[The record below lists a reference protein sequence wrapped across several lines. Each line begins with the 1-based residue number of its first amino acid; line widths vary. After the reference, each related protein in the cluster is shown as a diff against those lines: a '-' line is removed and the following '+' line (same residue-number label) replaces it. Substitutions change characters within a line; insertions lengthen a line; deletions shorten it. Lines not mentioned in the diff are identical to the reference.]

1 MRPGGKITAD
11 VWRGRLARETVDH
24 CDRQGMGSNLSENH
38 VPLILH
44 QRNSAGVQAGES
56 GRSTQMP
63 RTYIPCATINYRMPT
78 GKLHIVPLGG
88 LGEFGMNCMAIRW
101 GDDIIV
107 IDGGLMFPEAELLG
121 VDIVVPDISYLIEN
135 RLRVKGIILTHGHE
149 DHIGGL
155 PWILSEL
162 NVPVWGTEFTLAYVE
177 DKLEEHGLLD
187 DADLREIRA
196 GESFQIGPFTISPIQ
211 VTHSLVDCVALA
223 VHTPLGVI
231 IHTGDFKVDPTPTDN
246 RLFDLHAFAEYGK
259 TGVLALFQDSTN
271 VERKG
276 YTPSERAV
284 RRKFDEVFAHTKR
297 RLFISCFSSSIHRIK
312 LAVEMAWQH
321 GRKVAFA
328 GRSMNNSAEIAEDLG
343 YIEIPE
349 GLLIH
354 PGEMKNFPPEKV
366 CVLISGT
373 QGEPMSALSR
383 AAVDNHKHAKIEKG
397 DTVMLSSRIIPGN
410 EKAIYRMI
418 DHLFRREAHV
428 IYDDGS
434 SPPVHVSG
442 HASQEEL
449 KLIINL
455 VKPKYF
461 IPIHGEYRQL
471 KLHAEMAA
479 AMKGSVGNV
488 ILIESG
494 DVLEFDE
501 LSARKAGRVNV
512 GRVCIDSGSRTD
524 VVEDLIVKDRRHLS
538 EDGIVLPII
547 AINKLT
553 GKVETTPEIVTRGF
567 SPGEDGFVGG
577 ARQIVMQT
585 LDSSSAEEK
594 ADYGVIKE
602 KIRADLKRYVS
613 KQTQKRPLIMPVI
626 LEI

>member
-1 MRPGGKITAD
+1 
-11 VWRGRLARETVDH
+11 
-24 CDRQGMGSNLSENH
+24 
-38 VPLILH
+38 
-44 QRNSAGVQAGES
+44 
-56 GRSTQMP
+56 MP
-63 RTYIPCATINYRMPT
+63 S
-78 GKLHIVPLGG
+78 GKLHLVPLGG
-88 LGEFGMNCMAIRW
+88 LGEFGMNCMALRW

-107 IDGGLMFPEAELLG
+107 IDAGMMFPEAELLG
-121 VDIVVPDISYLIEN
+121 VDIVVPDISYLLEN
-135 RLRVKGIILTHGHE
+135 RERVRAIVLTHGHE
-149 DHIGGL
+149 DHIGAL
-155 PWILSEL
+155 PWVLSEL

-187 DADLREIRA
+187 NADLREIRP
-196 GESFQIGPFTISPIQ
+196 GDRFKIGPFTIHPIQ
-211 VTHSLVDCVALA
+211 VTHSLVDCVSLA
-223 VHTPLGVI
+223 IHTPLGVV

-259 TGVLALFQDSTN
+259 EGVLALLQDSTN
-271 VERKG
+271 VERRG

-284 RRKFDEVFAHTKR
+284 RRKFDEVFARTER

-312 LAVEMAWQH
+312 LAVELAWQH
-321 GRKVAFA
+321 GRKVAFV
-328 GRSMNNSAEIAEDLG
+328 GRSMISSSEIAEDLG
-343 YIEIPE
+343 YLEIPD

-354 PGEMKNFPPEKV
+354 PGEVKNFAPDKV
-366 CVLISGT
+366 CVMISGT

-383 AAVDNHKHAKIEKG
+383 AAVDSHKHAKIEKG
-397 DTVMLSSRIIPGN
+397 DTVVLSSRIIPGN
-410 EKAIYRMI
+410 EKAIYRVV

-434 SPPVHVSG
+434 TPPVHVSG

-449 KLIINL
+449 RLIINL

-471 KLHAEMAA
+471 KLHAELAA
-479 AMKGSVGNV
+479 AMHGSVGSV
-488 ILIESG
+488 MLIESG

-501 LSARKAGRVNV
+501 LGSRKVGRVNV
-512 GRVCIDSGSRTD
+512 GRICIDSGSRAD
-524 VVEDLIVKDRRHLS
+524 VVEDLVIKDRRHLS
-538 EDGIVLPII
+538 EDGFVLPII

-553 GKVETTPEIVTRGF
+553 GRVEISPEIVTRGF
-567 SPGEDGFVGG
+567 SAAENGFMDEV
-577 ARQIVMQT
+577 RQIVVQT
-585 LDSSSAEEK
+585 LSQSSEEER

-602 KIRADLKRYVS
+602 KIRGDLKRYIS

>member
-1 MRPGGKITAD
+1 
-11 VWRGRLARETVDH
+11 
-24 CDRQGMGSNLSENH
+24 
-38 VPLILH
+38 
-44 QRNSAGVQAGES
+44 
-56 GRSTQMP
+56 MP
-63 RTYIPCATINYRMPT
+63 A
-78 GKLHIVPLGG
+78 GKLHVIPLGG

-101 GDDIIV
+101 ADEIIV
-107 IDGGLMFPEAELLG
+107 IDAGLMFPESELLG
-121 VDIVVPDISYLIEN
+121 VDIVVPDISYLLEN
-135 RLRVKGIILTHGHE
+135 REKVRGIILTHGHE

-155 PWILSEL
+155 PWILGEL
-162 NVPVWGTEFTLAYVE
+162 NVPIYGTEFTLALVE
-177 DKLEEHGLLD
+177 GKLEEHGLLD
-187 DADLREIRA
+187 DTEMNEIQA
-196 GESFQIGPFTISPIQ
+196 GTRFTIGPFTIHPIQ
-211 VTHSLVDCVALA
+211 VTHSLVDCVSLA
-223 VHTPLGVI
+223 IHTPLGVV

-259 TGVLALFQDSTN
+259 EGVLALLQDSTN
-271 VERKG
+271 VERRG

-284 RRKFDEVFAHTKR
+284 RRKFDEVFARTER

-312 LAVEMAWQH
+312 LAVELAFEH
-321 GRKVAFA
+321 GRKICFI
-328 GRSMNNSAEIAEDLG
+328 GRSMNNSSEIAEDLG
-343 YIEIPE
+343 YVEIPE
-349 GLLIH
+349 GLLIN
-354 PGEMKNFPPEKV
+354 PGEVKNFAPEKV
-366 CVLISGT
+366 CVMISGT

-383 AAVDNHKHAKIEKG
+383 AAVDNHKHAKIERG
-397 DTVMLSSRIIPGN
+397 DTVVLSSRIIPGN

-434 SPPVHVSG
+434 TPPVHVSG

-471 KLHAEMAA
+471 RRHAEMAA
-479 AMKGSVGNV
+479 AMHGAVGSV
-488 ILIESG
+488 IQIESG
-494 DVLEFDE
+494 DILEFDE
-501 LSARKAGRVNV
+501 LGARKVGRVNV
-512 GRVCIDSGSRTD
+512 GRVCIDSGPRTD
-524 VVEDLIVKDRRHLS
+524 VVEDLVIKDRRHLS

-553 GKVETTPEIVTRGF
+553 GKVEISPEILTRGF
-567 SPGEDGFVGG
+567 TGGENGFMDEV
-577 ARQIVMQT
+577 RQIVVQT
-585 LDSSSAEEK
+585 LGQSSDEER

-602 KIRADLKRYVS
+602 KIRADLKRFIS

>member
-1 MRPGGKITAD
+1 MA
-11 VWRGRLARETVDH
+11 
-24 CDRQGMGSNLSENH
+24 
-38 VPLILH
+38 
-44 QRNSAGVQAGES
+44 
-56 GRSTQMP
+56 
-63 RTYIPCATINYRMPT
+63 T
-78 GKLHIVPLGG
+78 GKLHVVPLGG
-88 LGEFGMNCMAIRW
+88 LGEFGMNCMALRW

-107 IDGGLMFPEAELLG
+107 IDAGLMFPEAELLG
-121 VDIVVPDISYLIEN
+121 VDIVVPDISYLTEN
-135 RLRVKGIILTHGHE
+135 RDKVRAIILTHGHE

-155 PWILSEL
+155 PWMLSEL

-177 DKLEEHGLLD
+177 DKLEEHELLE

-196 GESFQIGPFTISPIQ
+196 GERFKVGAFTINPIH
-211 VTHSLVDCVALA
+211 VTHSLVDCVSLA
-223 VHTPLGVI
+223 IHTPLGVI

-246 RLFDLHAFAEYGK
+246 KLFDLHTFAQYGQE
-259 TGVLALFQDSTN
+259 GVLALFQDSTN

-284 RRKFDEVFAHTKR
+284 RRKFDEVFARTER

-312 LAVEMAWQH
+312 LAVELAWEH
-321 GRKVAFA
+321 GRKVAFI
-328 GRSMNNSAEIAEDLG
+328 GRSMNSSAEIAEDLG
-343 YIEIPE
+343 YIQIPE
-349 GLLIH
+349 GLLVH

-397 DTVMLSSRIIPGN
+397 DTVVLSSRIIPGN
-410 EKAIYRMI
+410 EKTIYRMI

-428 IYDDGS
+428 IYEDGS

-455 VKPKYF
+455 VKPRYF

-471 KLHAEMAA
+471 KLHAELAQSMH
-479 AMKGSVGNV
+479 GSVGQV
-488 ILIESG
+488 MLIESG
-494 DVLEFDE
+494 DILEFDE
-501 LSARKAGRVNV
+501 LGARKAGRVNV

-524 VVEDLIVKDRRHLS
+524 VVEDLVIKDRRHLS
-538 EDGIVLPII
+538 EDGFVLPII
-547 AINKLT
+547 AINKLS
-553 GKVETTPEIVTRGF
+553 GRVETSPEIVTRGF
-567 SPGEDGFVGG
+567 EPGEDGFIDG
-577 ARQIVMQT
+577 ARQLVMQT
-585 LDSSSAEEK
+585 LEVSSEEEK

-602 KIRADLKRYVS
+602 KIRADLKRYIS
-613 KQTQKRPLIMPVI
+613 KQTQKR
-626 LEI
+626 